1 MDRVYIN
8 GDGIQLTNADIV
20 QNSLTIDRYSVTG
33 ANIELGSAV
42 AAELSFK
49 MFNSDGC
56 WDDFAFEG
64 KDLFVRVNDV
74 PMGYFTV
81 DEPPRK
87 LSTITIRALDRMV
100 QFDQP
105 YETDLLFP
113 VTVADIISDC
123 CDKCDIVIGNLD
135 LINEDVVINEKPQAD
150 TFRTVLRWCA
160 EITGTCAYIDGNGE
174 LQMSWYKDS
183 DFEIDGS
190 IRYEGSDFYK
200 EPIQITGVKY
210 KDVLVGTDEYA
221 IEIIGNL
228 ILYNMKELEPVLG
241 NIYNRINGL
250 VYHPYNVVVKSQ
262 IGLMPLQKIKY
273 VDKNNAEYPSIV
285 THHTYRLNGRSTVK
299 AVGQT
304 KTRKGYA
311 ALNPVT
317 PHEQEILQNMR
328 EETREEL
335 TGYETLLLHLNEQ
348 INNSLGLYTTV
359 KTDSEGRKIVYA
371 HDKPNL
377 EDSMYISIRTAA
389 GFAWTNEGWN
399 EGFPNWRYGIDFK
412 GNAILNQIA
421 AIGIDSEWIKTNSI
435 SVSKIESKGFLDLI
449 AEKINLYGL
458 VTFHG
463 LDNELK
469 GRVESGELAKN
480 LLDTVTMMELGVTKI
495 DGGKIATNTIAA
507 NALAITDFSEVG
519 ATLSGWT
526 LTPTEIRG
534 TYSNLATVIRTPT
547 HLADVVFQTGDAESP
562 SVRIF
567 AWGKLEARNA
577 EIKGSV
583 SATAFEVLN
592 GDGDKIGGLYGS
604 GNNAYLAAGR
614 LVNPQ
619 NITGTNLRVGIVD
632 GHALDGTALYRN
644 NTPYMTFRNGSWF
657 DGLFVENEIIS
668 IGRRLKLTTYTDKTR
683 TDNPEIFLGDYT
695 TTYDGIMLVGN
706 HLYIRAPLGMRIE
719 NTAVSITD
727 DLLFSSGCSI
737 GSSGTPVGTIYT
749 NYLVVGSGEIFF
761 KGKYLYVDPNGYVRG
776 V

>member
-20 QNSLTIDRYSVTG
+20 QNSLIIDRYSVTG

-49 MFNSDGC
+49 MFNSDGR
-56 WDDFAFEG
+56 WDDFVFEG

-74 PMGYFTV
+74 PMGYFAV

-113 VTVADIISDC
+113 ATVADIISDC

-359 KTDSEGRKIVYA
+359 REDTEGGKIVYS
-371 HDKPNL
+371 HDKPTL
-377 EDSMYISIRTAA
+377 EESNYISVRSAA
-389 GFAWTNEGWN
+389 GYAWTNEGWN

-458 VTFHG
+458 VTFYG
-463 LDNELK
+463 LDKEAQERISYGQYALDIINNNMDKWNL
-469 GRVESGELAKN
+469 GENA
-480 LLDTVTMMELGVTKI
+480 LDVLETITMIEDGVTKI
-495 DGGKIATNTIAA
+495 NGGKIATNTIAA
-507 NALAITDFSEVG
+507 NALAITDLQETG
-519 ATLSGWT
+519 AKLSGWV
-526 LTPTEIRG
+526 LDADKIRG
-534 TYSNLATVIRTPT
+534 QYASWETVLRVPRYSGDI
-547 HLADVVFQTGDAESP
+547 VFQAGTIGDPQVKIYAYGRL
-562 SVRIF
+562 V
-567 AWGKLEARNA
+567 ARDA

-592 GDGDKIGGLYGS
+592 GDGDKIGGLYGTGTS
-604 GNNAYLAAGR
+604 AYLAAGR
-614 LVNPQ
+614 VINPQ
-619 NITGTNLRVGIVD
+619 NPSGTYIEVGQEL
-632 GHALDGTALYRN
+632 G
-644 NTPYMTFRNGSWF
+644 W
-657 DGLFVENEIIS
+657 
-668 IGRRLKLTTYTDKTR
+668 TTDAILCKR
-683 TDNPEIFLGDYT
+683 GND
-695 TTYDGIMLVGN
+695 TY
-706 HLYIRAPLGMRIE
+706 
-719 NTAVSITD
+719 VSIRSER
-727 DLLFSSGCSI
+727 L
-737 GSSGTPVGTIYT
+737 
-749 NYLVVGSGEIFF
+749 SGEELSYLMGQGAQFTLGLISDVTPFIRF
-761 KGKYLYVDPNGYVRG
+761 TNGKIELSAMQFVYNNKNVTVDANGYMRAL
-776 V
+776 

>member
-49 MFNSDGC
+49 MFNSDGR
-56 WDDFAFEG
+56 WDDFVFEG

-113 VTVADIISDC
+113 ATVADIISDC

-183 DFEIDGS
+183 DFKIDGS

-221 IEIIGNL
+221 IEIIGNS
-228 ILYNMKELEPVLG
+228 ILYNMKELETVLG

-262 IGLMPLQKIKY
+262 IGLTPLQKIKY

-359 KTDSEGRKIVYA
+359 REDTEGGKIVYS
-371 HDKPNL
+371 HDKPTL
-377 EDSMYISIRTAA
+377 EESNYISVRSAA
-389 GFAWTNEGWN
+389 GYAWTNEGWN
-399 EGFPNWRYGIDFK
+399 EGFPNWRYGIDSK

-435 SVSKIESKGFLDLI
+435 SVSKIESKGFVDLI

-458 VTFHG
+458 VTFYG
-463 LDNELK
+463 LDKEAQERISYGQDALDIINNNMDKWNL
-469 GRVESGELAKN
+469 GENA
-480 LLDTVTMMELGVTKI
+480 LDVLETITMIEDGVTKI
-495 DGGKIATNTIAA
+495 NGGKIATNTIAA

-534 TYSNLATVIRTPT
+534 TYSSLATVIRTPT
-547 HLADVVFQTGDAESP
+547 HLGDVVFQAGDAESP

-592 GDGDKIGGLYGS
+592 SNNQKIGGLYGS
-604 GNNAYLAAGR
+604 GSNAYLAAGR
-614 LVNPQ
+614 IINPQ
-619 NITGTNLRVGIVD
+619 NPTGTYIEVGQEL
-632 GHALDGTALYRN
+632 G
-644 NTPYMTFRNGSWF
+644 W
-657 DGLFVENEIIS
+657 
-668 IGRRLKLTTYTDKTR
+668 TTDAILCKR
-683 TDNPEIFLGDYT
+683 GND
-695 TTYDGIMLVGN
+695 TY
-706 HLYIRAPLGMRIE
+706 
-719 NTAVSITD
+719 VSIRSEK
-727 DLLFSSGCSI
+727 L
-737 GSSGTPVGTIYT
+737 
-749 NYLVVGSGEIFF
+749 SGEELSYLMGQGAQFTLGLISDVTPFIRF
-761 KGKYLYVDPNGYVRG
+761 TNGKIELSAMQFVYNNKNVTVDANGYMRAL
-776 V
+776 